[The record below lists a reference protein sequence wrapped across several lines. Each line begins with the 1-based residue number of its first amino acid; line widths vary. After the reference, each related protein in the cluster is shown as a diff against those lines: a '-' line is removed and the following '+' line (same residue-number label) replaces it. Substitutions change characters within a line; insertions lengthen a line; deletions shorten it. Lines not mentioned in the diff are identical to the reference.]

1 MLSTGIKKRIHLFLV
16 IILSIP
22 VTTLAQDYSYRHYS
36 ERDGLSGPVVYSMC
50 QDKDGFMWFATETGV
65 SRFDGSR
72 FTNFTTSDGLPGNAI
87 ISLYCDAMGRVWFIP
102 FKHAVCYYYKGR
114 IHNQQNDPLL
124 KKLTLDEYVIG
135 IGENS
140 EKEVILMSGSQAL
153 RLTTDN
159 QVLPLTPQKFGKLSM
174 VKMSVSESGVLRML
188 NTFNIFRYDKGRFHH
203 EGSIRPINAGAP
215 KILLQDNLVC
225 WMTAVDKLQVRSAR
239 YGLDYTYTVPP
250 VNTLQWVNDSIICI
264 NSTKGAFLLNIIR
277 RKIEKNYLPGR
288 NVSCMLTDSE
298 GGTWLATLNDGIYR
312 ISSDQFRYLSL
323 SDAGKFSI
331 YHLEKDDGRILVG
344 SDVGCLQIVR
354 QRLLSNPEKGIPAN
368 PVTDVRK
375 KGDLLVMSSGQ
386 YFHIKRKGRPVEQMT
401 AINAVKDFIIRND
414 RELLVAGSNSLHV
427 VDLVRKKAASEPW
440 VGRLTC
446 LLLRNDSI
454 YFGTLHGL
462 HVLTPDSAVINFGN
476 AHPLLKDCIV
486 KLTAGADGTIWVGT
500 DRNGIIGWKNDR
512 VTRHINRD
520 SGLSSNTIRC
530 ITTDGPF
537 LWVGTDRGL
546 NRIDL
551 QTRPAAIARYL
562 MADGLAS
569 DIINTVLIDSNT
581 VYAGTQ
587 EGITYFSRD
596 AKQGAAHCSLKLTGI
611 TINGREADVDHLPA
625 LEYGTNNIRLEYA
638 GISFKGGGDVR
649 YYYRLKGLDTV
660 WKQTSQ
666 TALELIS
673 LPPGRYTLEL
683 YAVNRLQE
691 ESGITSIPLVIKKPF
706 WQSWWFILLAAAAF
720 IFLVRLIVRYQIRK
734 SRRKEAERLAIE
746 QQLQELEQKALRAQ
760 MNPHFIFNCLHA
772 VQEFIMDHDTENANR
787 YLGRLA
793 RLIRQTLDISLQP
806 HITIEDEV
814 QYLDTYL
821 KLEQMRLENRFTF
834 SIIVDPAIDA
844 KHISIPGM
852 LLQPYVENAVQ
863 HGIRHIRQQQ
873 GIITVRFELADK
885 MIICSITDNGV
896 GRSESERLKTGS
908 GYQYV
913 SRGTQLT
920 EDRIAV
926 INKSLSAGIKLETTD
941 LPDNKGTRVIICFP
955 LILHEKK

>member
-1 MLSTGIKKRIHLFLV
+1 MIFLF

-36 ERDGLSGPVVYSMC
+36 ERDGLTGPVVYSMC

-87 ISLYCDAMGRVWFIP
+87 ISLYCDAMGRVWFMP

-114 IHNQQNDPLL
+114 IHNQQNDSLL
-124 KKLTLDEYVIG
+124 KKIALDEYVIG
-135 IGENS
+135 IAESS

-153 RLTTDN
+153 RLTADN

-174 VKMSVSESGVLRML
+174 VKLSVSESGVLRML
-188 NTFNIFRYDKGRFHH
+188 NTFNIFRYDNGRFHQ
-203 EGSIRPINAGAP
+203 EGFLKPINAGSGQ
-215 KILLQDNLVC
+215 ILLQDSLVC

-239 YGLDYTYTVPP
+239 YGLDYSYTVPP
-250 VNTLQWVNDSIICI
+250 VNTLQRINDSIICI
-264 NSTKGAFLLNIIR
+264 NSTKGTFLLNIIR
-277 RKIEKNYLPGR
+277 QKIEKHYMPDK
-288 NVSCMLTDSE
+288 NVSCMMTDSE
-298 GGTWLATLNDGIYR
+298 GGIWLATLNDGVYR
-312 ISSDQFRYLSL
+312 ISSDQFRYLSF
-323 SDAGKFSI
+323 SGAGKFSI
-331 YHLEKDDGRILVG
+331 YDLEKDDDRILVG
-344 SDVGCLQIVR
+344 SSVGCLQIVHH
-354 QRLLSNPEKGIPAN
+354 RLLQNTEEGMPAN
-368 PVTDVRK
+368 PVTGIRK
-375 KGDLLVMSSGQ
+375 KGDLLVMSTGQ
-386 YFHIKRKGRPVEQMT
+386 YFYVKRKGRPVEQIT
-401 AINAVKDFIIRND
+401 AVNAIKDFTIRND
-414 RELLVAGSNSLHV
+414 GELLVAGSNSLHIV
-427 VDLVRKKAASEPW
+427 NIAGKNVSNEPW
-440 VGRLTC
+440 MGRLTC
-446 LLLRNDSI
+446 LLSRNDSI
-454 YFGTLHGL
+454 FFGTLHGL
-462 HVLTPDSAVINFGN
+462 HVLTPDSTVTNLGD
-476 AHPLLKDCIV
+476 AHPLLNDCIV

-512 VTRHINRD
+512 IVRLINRD

-530 ITTDGPF
+530 ITADGPF

-551 QTRPAAIARYL
+551 RTKPVAIARYQ

-569 DIINTVLIDSNT
+569 DIINTILIDGNT

-596 AKQGAAHCSLKLTGI
+596 AIQSGAHCSLKLTGI
-611 TINGREADVDHLPA
+611 TINGREADADHLPA

-638 GISFKGGGDVR
+638 GISFKGGGDIR

-683 YAVNRLQE
+683 YAENRLHE
-691 ESGITSIPLVIKKPF
+691 KSGITAILLFIKKPF
-706 WQSWWFILLAAAAF
+706 WQSWWFILLAAAVS
-720 IFLVRLIVRYQIRK
+720 ILLVRFIVLYQIRR
-734 SRRKEAERLAIE
+734 SRRKEAEKLAIE

-806 HITIEDEV
+806 HITIEAEV

-834 SIIVDPAIDA
+834 SIIVDPVIDV

-885 MIICSITDNGV
+885 MIVCSVTDNGV
-896 GRSESERLKTGS
+896 GRSESERLKS
-908 GYQYV
+908 GAGHQYV